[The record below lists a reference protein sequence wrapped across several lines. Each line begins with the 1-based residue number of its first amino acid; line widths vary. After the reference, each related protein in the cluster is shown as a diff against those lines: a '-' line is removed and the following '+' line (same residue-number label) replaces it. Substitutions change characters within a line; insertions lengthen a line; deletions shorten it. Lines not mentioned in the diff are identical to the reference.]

1 MSIKN
6 KKQGIFIIG
15 LIYLFIFIPII
26 FMRYPDIKNE
36 FKYFIISQDMID
48 RGNYLILKYF
58 GNLYP
63 DKPPLY
69 FWILVFFKKY
79 FINLFYPLSLIFG
92 SLVPSFLTNIIA
104 FNLFSKFLEVK
115 KAFLVSITLVVFPY
129 LIGTSSILRM
139 DSLMN
144 VFIISS
150 LYLFYIMYFKVE
162 KITNLKINF
171 MYIFMGVGALVKGG
185 AAIAVPMVAI
195 LTLLIFD
202 KNIRFLKEIKLLRGL
217 LIIVSIIS
225 LWMIALLLQTEGL
238 EYIKLLLGQETIGR
252 ALKSKSHARPFYY
265 YFKIM
270 PLTLLPL
277 TPFFILSLIKYFR
290 NIRFF
295 ETWNNLEKLSF
306 TWFLGPFIFFS
317 LMSGKLDIYLIPLY
331 PGIVA
336 ITYCYIFGLNNNKI
350 ITSIKF
356 IIGVLLVF
364 CITVIPILPIY
375 NSSYTLKP
383 IVRYLQNV
391 PRDTDI
397 ISYKFPES
405 KNLKDEI
412 HYDIRNFE
420 QLNDEFNNS
429 VGDNTL
435 IITRDKYKNNLDHN
449 FTEVFFNDKYSIF
462 KKNNPISL

>member
-1 MSIKN
+1 MNIKN

-225 LWMIALLLQTEGL
+225 LWMITLLLQTEGL
-238 EYIKLLLGQETIGR
+238 EYIKL
-252 ALKSKSHARPFYY
+252 Y
-265 YFKIM
+265 
-270 PLTLLPL
+270 
-277 TPFFILSLIKYFR
+277 
-290 NIRFF
+290 
-295 ETWNNLEKLSF
+295 
-306 TWFLGPFIFFS
+306 
-317 LMSGKLDIYLIPLY
+317 
-331 PGIVA
+331 
-336 ITYCYIFGLNNNKI
+336 
-350 ITSIKF
+350 
-356 IIGVLLVF
+356 
-364 CITVIPILPIY
+364 
-375 NSSYTLKP
+375 
-383 IVRYLQNV
+383 
-391 PRDTDI
+391 
-397 ISYKFPES
+397 
-405 KNLKDEI
+405 
-412 HYDIRNFE
+412 
-420 QLNDEFNNS
+420 
-429 VGDNTL
+429 
-435 IITRDKYKNNLDHN
+435 
-449 FTEVFFNDKYSIF
+449 
-462 KKNNPISL
+462 